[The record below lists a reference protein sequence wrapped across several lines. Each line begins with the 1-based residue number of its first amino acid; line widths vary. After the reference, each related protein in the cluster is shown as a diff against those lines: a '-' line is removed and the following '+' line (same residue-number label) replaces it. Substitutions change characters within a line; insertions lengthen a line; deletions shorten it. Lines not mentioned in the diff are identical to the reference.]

1 MRIHPVT
8 SLVVAALVAAS
19 GTAAAQ
25 GIGGRSPAA
34 GVAIQSSPSPGTAA
48 TPQLSTADAA
58 VGLSTGGSVRVK
70 DIATMQGVQPIPL
83 IGYGLV
89 IGLNKTGDKRQTVF
103 STQSLAN
110 MLERF
115 GVVVP
120 PDQVKVE
127 NIAAVMVTTELPP
140 FARPGARLDVT
151 ASSVGDAR
159 SLQGGTLIATPL
171 RGPDGRLYALA
182 QGPLSI
188 GGFGGGKG
196 ATSVQVNHLTVGRV
210 PGGALVQTG
219 QQVSVGSPSSIEL
232 SLFEADWSNAHRL
245 ADALNMELGS
255 GAARVIDPSTV
266 RIDVPAVYKGA
277 IPDLMARLEPLPLVV
292 DEPSRVV
299 INERTGTVVVGA
311 NVRIGA
317 AAVAHGNLS
326 VKISTRYEVSQPSP
340 FAYKGDTVVVPQEH
354 VEVNEQEAKLVSL
367 EEGVSLDAVVRALNS
382 LGATPRDII
391 AIMQALKA
399 AGALRAELMII

>member
-1 MRIHPVT
+1 MRIHLVT
-8 SLVVAALVAAS
+8 SLVITAVTAATGNAAAQGAAGGSVGSRAAIPGPPPS
-19 GTAAAQ
+19 GTAAA
-25 GIGGRSPAA
+25 
-34 GVAIQSSPSPGTAA
+34 V
-48 TPQLSTADAA
+48 QLTTGDAA
-58 VGLSTGGSVRVK
+58 VGLATTGAARVK
-70 DIATMQGVQPIPL
+70 DVATLQGVQPIPL

-89 IGLNKTGDKRQTVF
+89 IGLNKSGDKRQTIF

-120 PDQVKVE
+120 PNQVKVE

-140 FARPGARLDVT
+140 FARAGARLDVT

-245 ADALNMELGS
+245 ADALNTELGS
-255 GAARVIDPSTV
+255 GVARALDPSTV
-266 RIDVPAVYKGA
+266 RVEVPAAYRGA
-277 IPDLMARLEPLPLVV
+277 IPDLMARLEPLPIVV

-340 FAYKGDTVVVPQEH
+340 FSNKGDTVVVPQEQ

-367 EEGVSLDAVVRALNS
+367 EEGVTLDAVVRALNS